1 MKLAE
6 ALQERADCSRRID
19 QLEARIQQSAL
30 VQEGEE
36 PPEDP
41 QALMEE
47 MDAAISRLGDLMRQI
62 NLTNSATLL
71 DGEPLTALIARRDAL
86 QLRVH
91 KLQNICNAAGNRIS
105 RARGTEIRIL
115 PTLDVAAL
123 RKETDRLA
131 RELRLLDNRLQ
142 QCNWTCDLME

>member
-6 ALQERADCSRRID
+6 ALQERSDLNRRIP
-19 QLEARIQQSAL
+19 QLEARIEQSAL

-41 QALMEE
+41 KALLEELDASINRLEYLME
-47 MDAAISRLGDLMRQI
+47 RI
-62 NLTNSATLL
+62 NMTNSRTLV
-71 DGEPLTALIARRDAL
+71 DGQPLTALIAQRDAL
-86 QLRVH
+86 QLRVRV
-91 KLQNICNAAGNRIS
+91 LQNISDTAGSRAS

-115 PTLDVAAL
+115 PTLDAAAL
-123 RKETDRLA
+123 RQEADRLA

-142 QCNWTCDLME
+142 QQNWLCDLTE